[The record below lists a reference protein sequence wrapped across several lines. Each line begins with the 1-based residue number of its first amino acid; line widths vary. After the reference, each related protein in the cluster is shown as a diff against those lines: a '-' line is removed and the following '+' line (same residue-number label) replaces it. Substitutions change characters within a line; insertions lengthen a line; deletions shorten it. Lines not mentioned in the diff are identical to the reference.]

1 MALSDEVKREIG
13 QHFILGFHGQ
23 EVSEDIRTLIRNYHL
38 GHIILM
44 KRNIKDAAQTKRLIN
59 ELQQI
64 AKDAGH
70 AKPLLI
76 GTDQENGLVSAFSL
90 PNGNA
95 GTQFPGAMAL
105 AATGSPKLAYKTS
118 QAIAQELKYVGIQWA
133 FGPVADVNSDPRNPV
148 IGVRSFGDDP
158 ATVSKYVRAMT
169 DAYEA
174 AGVAASAKHFPGH
187 GDTNVDSHLGL
198 PRIEKTLDDLRS
210 LELVP
215 FQAAIADK
223 GTASIMTGHMAL
235 PKIIG
240 DDSPSSLSRKITT
253 DLLREEMGYQGVVV
267 TDCLEMDAVA
277 KMLYDRNAAAQMEA
291 DKHDGRGVEVGSVRA
306 LQAGADVVMICH
318 TFSWQKGAIEAMH
331 KAVEDGSLSL
341 DALRESGKRVAAMKE
356 RFVGSWDDLRAHEAF
371 VDSEWA
377 TMKEAHKA
385 LSAEA
390 YARIVAVIKDNN
402 VLPLESD
409 GKIVLFT
416 PELDSLNKAVDDAEG
431 VLRGPNGA
439 VRNTV
444 GASFASMRNF
454 IADRAKEVSHIIC
467 EKPKEGE
474 SQPKPASSEGASAVI
489 FALRN
494 ADRAEWQLEYL
505 RPVIQDAQAR
515 GVPVVLLSSCAPYD
529 LMGAQD
535 VLEAAGAYLAS
546 FEYTREAL
554 EAAVRVIFGEITATA
569 KVPVKVDYA

>member
-23 EVSEDIRTLIRNYHL
+23 EVSDDIRMLIRDYHL

-44 KRNIKDAAQTKRLIN
+44 KRNIQDAAQTKRLIN

-70 AKPLLI
+70 IKPLLI

-90 PNGNA
+90 PDGSA

-105 AATGSPKLAYKTS
+105 AATGSPELTYKTS
-118 QAIAQELKYVGIQWA
+118 HAIAQELKYVGIQWA

-148 IGVRSFGDDP
+148 IGNPGVRSFGDDP

-198 PRIEKTLDDLRS
+198 PRIEKNLDDLRA

-253 DLLREEMGYQGVVV
+253 ELLREEMGYKGVIV
-267 TDCLEMDAVA
+267 TDCLEMDA
-277 KMLYDRNAAAQMEA
+277 AAAQMEA

-318 TFSWQKGAIEAMH
+318 TFSWQKGAIEATY

-341 DALRESGKRVAAMKE
+341 GALRESGKRVADMKQ
-356 RFVGSWDDLRAHEAF
+356 RFVGSWDDLRAHEHF
-371 VDSEWA
+371 DNREWA
-377 TMKEAHKA
+377 ATKEVHKA

-390 YARIVAVIKDNN
+390 YARIVAVVKDNN
-402 VLPLESD
+402 VLPL
-409 GKIVLFT
+409 
-416 PELDSLNKAVDDAEG
+416 
-431 VLRGPNGA
+431 
-439 VRNTV
+439 
-444 GASFASMRNF
+444 
-454 IADRAKEVSHIIC
+454 
-467 EKPKEGE
+467 
-474 SQPKPASSEGASAVI
+474 
-489 FALRN
+489 
-494 ADRAEWQLEYL
+494 
-505 RPVIQDAQAR
+505 
-515 GVPVVLLSSCAPYD
+515 
-529 LMGAQD
+529 
-535 VLEAAGAYLAS
+535 
-546 FEYTREAL
+546 
-554 EAAVRVIFGEITATA
+554 
-569 KVPVKVDYA
+569 

>member
-1 MALSDEVKREIG
+1 MTPSDEVKREIG

-23 EVSEDIRTLIRNYHL
+23 EVSEDIRTLIKDYHL

-105 AATGSPKLAYKTS
+105 AATGSPELAYKTS
-118 QAIAQELKYVGIQWA
+118 QAIALELKYVGIQWA

-198 PRIEKTLDDLRS
+198 PRIQKSLDDLRA

-215 FQAAIADK
+215 FQVAISDK

-267 TDCLEMDAVA
+267 TDCLEMDA
-277 KMLYDRNAAAQMEA
+277 A

-318 TFSWQKGAIEAMH
+318 TFSWQKGAIEATY

-341 DALRESGKRVAAMKE
+341 DDLRESGKRVAAMKE

-377 TMKEAHKA
+377 ATKEAHKA

-390 YARIVAVIKDNN
+390 YARIVAVVKDNN
-402 VLPLESD
+402 VLPL
-409 GKIVLFT
+409 
-416 PELDSLNKAVDDAEG
+416 
-431 VLRGPNGA
+431 
-439 VRNTV
+439 
-444 GASFASMRNF
+444 
-454 IADRAKEVSHIIC
+454 
-467 EKPKEGE
+467 
-474 SQPKPASSEGASAVI
+474 
-489 FALRN
+489 
-494 ADRAEWQLEYL
+494 
-505 RPVIQDAQAR
+505 
-515 GVPVVLLSSCAPYD
+515 
-529 LMGAQD
+529 
-535 VLEAAGAYLAS
+535 
-546 FEYTREAL
+546 
-554 EAAVRVIFGEITATA
+554 
-569 KVPVKVDYA
+569 

>member
-23 EVSEDIRTLIRNYHL
+23 QVSEDIRTLIRDYHL

-95 GTQFPGAMAL
+95 GTQLSPRITDVVFASPGAMAL
-105 AATGSPKLAYKTS
+105 AATGSPELAYKTS
-118 QAIAQELKYVGIQWA
+118 QAIALELKYVGIQWA

-148 IGVRSFGDDP
+148 IGEAHRKYFCVRSFGDDP

-198 PRIEKTLDDLRS
+198 PRIEKSLDDLRA

-215 FQAAIADK
+215 FQVAISDK

-277 KMLYDRNAAAQMEA
+277 KMLYDKDAAAQMEA

-318 TFSWQKGAIEAMH
+318 TFSWQKGAIEATY

-341 DALRESGKRVAAMKE
+341 ENLQESGKRVAAMKE
-356 RFVGSWDDLRAHEAF
+356 RFVGSWDDLRAHLAF
-371 VDSEWA
+371 VDREWA
-377 TMKEAHKA
+377 ATKEAHKA
-385 LSAEA
+385 LSVEA
-390 YARIVAVIKDNN
+390 YARIVAVVKDSN
-402 VLPLESD
+402 VLPLERD
-409 GKIVLFT
+409 GKIILFT

-444 GASFASMRNF
+444 GASFASMKNF
-454 IADRAKEVSHIIC
+454 IAERVKDVSHIIC
-467 EKPKEGE
+467 EKPKDGE
-474 SQPKPASSEGASAVI
+474 SQPKPASLDASAVI

-494 ADRAEWQLEYL
+494 ADRYVQGRGCIPGEL
-505 RPVIQDAQAR
+505 RVHSRGIGGGGAR
-515 GVPVVLLSSCAPYD
+515 HLWRD
-529 LMGAQD
+529 
-535 VLEAAGAYLAS
+535 
-546 FEYTREAL
+546 
-554 EAAVRVIFGEITATA
+554 
-569 KVPVKVDYA
+569 

>member
-1 MALSDEVKREIG
+1 MVLSDDVKREIG
-13 QHFILGFHGQ
+13 QLFILGFHGQ
-23 EVSEDIRTLIRNYHL
+23 EVSDDIRMLIKDYHL

-44 KRNIKDAAQTKRLIN
+44 KRNVKDAAQTKALLN

-70 AKPLLI
+70 ATPLMI

-90 PNGNA
+90 PNA

-105 AATGSPKLAYKTS
+105 AAAGSTELAYQTS
-118 QAIAQELKYVGIQWA
+118 HAIAQELKYVGIQWA

-158 ATVSKYVRAMT
+158 ATVGKYVRAMT

-198 PRIEKTLDDLRS
+198 PRIEKTLDDLRA

-215 FQAAIADK
+215 FQAAIAEK

-240 DDSPSSLSRKITT
+240 DDSPSSLSRAITT
-253 DLLREEMGYQGVVV
+253 DLLRKEMGYEGVVV

-277 KMLYDRNAAAQMEA
+277 KMLYDKEAAAAMEA
-291 DKHDGRGVEVGSVRA
+291 DGHDGRGVEVGSVRA

-318 TFSWQKGAIEAMH
+318 TIKWQRGAIEAVYR
-331 KAVEDGSLSL
+331 AVEDGSLSL
-341 DALRESGKRVAAMKE
+341 DTLKKSGKRVADMKA
-356 RFVGSWDDLRAHEAF
+356 RFVGSWDDLRVREQFDEGAWGA
-371 VDSEWA
+371 
-377 TMKEAHKA
+377 MKAAHKT

-390 YARIVAVIKDNN
+390 YERVVALVKDTG
-402 VLPLESD
+402 VLPLKPD

-444 GASFASMRNF
+444 GASFTSMKTA
-454 IADRAKEVSHIIC
+454 IAAHAKSVAHVVC
-467 EKPKEGE
+467 EKPKEG
-474 SQPKPASSEGASAVI
+474 QGRPKTDDIEGAAAVV

-494 ADRAEWQLEYL
+494 ADRAEWQLDYL
-505 RPVIQDAQAR
+505 RSVLEAARSR

-529 LMGAQD
+529 IMGAQD
-535 VLEAAGAYLAS
+535 VLDAADAYLAS

-554 EAAVRVIFGEITATA
+554 EAAVRVIFGEIEATG
-569 KVPVKVDYA
+569 KVPVKVGQV